1 MDNASAV
8 FLRKC
13 RICHEYGHRAD
24 NRAFHPL
31 EIDDANRVVASPA
44 KRRRSKWVGGG
55 AGPDSED
62 DADGVVKGRVCSLCN
77 CYGHRADNKRFHPE
91 TAAFPVSD
99 VRPPNIPMPAP
110 PPFFSNH
117 GTGCDPQLRCK
128 NWPSGPSLSAVVQEL
143 LALQK
148 PYLDEN
154 GVLMR
159 QYEHIFIL
167 LPSEIALT

>member
-1 MDNASAV
+1 MHNASAGL
-8 FLRKC
+8 LRKC

-31 EIDDANRVVASPA
+31 ETDDANRVVASPA
-44 KRRRSKWVGGG
+44 KRRRSKGVGGG
-55 AGPDSED
+55 AGSDSED
-62 DADGVVKGRVCSLCN
+62 AADGVVKGRVCSLCN

-99 VRPPNIPMPAP
+99 VPPLNIPMPAP
-110 PPFFSNH
+110 PPFVLNH
-117 GTGCDPQLRCK
+117 DTGCDPQLRCK
-128 NWPSGPSLSAVVQEL
+128 NSPSGPSLSAVVQEL

-159 QYEHIFIL
+159 QYEHMFML